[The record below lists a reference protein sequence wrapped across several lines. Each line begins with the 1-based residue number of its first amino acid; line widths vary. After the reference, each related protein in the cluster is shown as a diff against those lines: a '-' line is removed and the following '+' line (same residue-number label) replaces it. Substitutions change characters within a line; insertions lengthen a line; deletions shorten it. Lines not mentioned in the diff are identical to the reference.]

1 METEK
6 KDFFINKRKNIV
18 YLIHLSAAVQR
29 IKHVPGFYE
38 NVIKH
43 VWSLAREDFH

>member
-6 KDFFINKRKNIV
+6 KDFLSIRGKTFD
-18 YLIHLSAAVQR
+18 LIHLSAAVQR

-38 NVIKH
+38 NVMKH
-43 VWSLAREDFH
+43 VWSPAREDFH

>member
-6 KDFFINKRKNIV
+6 KFFLSMKEETH
-18 YLIHLSAAVQR
+18 LIHLSAAVQR

-38 NVIKH
+38 NVMKH
-43 VWSLAREDFH
+43 VWSPAREDFH